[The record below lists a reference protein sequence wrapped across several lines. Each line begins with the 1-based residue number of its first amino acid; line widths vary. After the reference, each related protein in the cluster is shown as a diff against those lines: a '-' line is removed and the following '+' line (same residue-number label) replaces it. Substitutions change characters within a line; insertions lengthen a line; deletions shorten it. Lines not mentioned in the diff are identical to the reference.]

1 MNRPRAVDPAVMFP
15 SQLSVPD
22 TTAGVVRVLA
32 YLLLVAAGLGLL
44 RYLRTFAR
52 GVLAGPYRA
61 RWRYLAVGVG
71 AAVVYGVAGL
81 LESAGVAPA
90 AAFRRGATLF
100 LFLFCAVGVRAVH
113 RSVGGDPL
121 VPEPWAR
128 RLGPAAVGGFV
139 LAWWAAYL
147 AGLPGIVVALELVG
161 LLLAV
166 AYTLYHAVGTV
177 GAEEG
182 TSVAAFTRQFV
193 PALLAFAA
201 VAAAGHAGAVL
212 PVPPAVAEGVALAAT
227 VLAGA
232 FLFTTAVALR
242 QQTGEVSR
250 MYDPTTWR
258 APSPGEAAPGET
270 DG

>member
-1 MNRPRAVDPAVMFP
+1 MFP
-15 SQLSVPD
+15 SQLSMPS
-22 TTAGVVRVLA
+22 TTAGVARVLA

-52 GVLAGPYRA
+52 RVLAEPYRD

-71 AAVVYGVAGL
+71 AAVVYGAAGL
-81 LESAGVAPA
+81 LESAGLAPA
-90 AAFRRGATLF
+90 VAFRRGATLF
-100 LFLFCAVGVRAVH
+100 FFLFCAVGLRAVH

-121 VPEPWAR
+121 LPESWAR
-128 RLGPAAVGGFV
+128 YLGPAVVGGFV
-139 LAWWAAYL
+139 LAWWSAYL
-147 AGLPGIVVALELVG
+147 LGLGSAVAVLELAG

-177 GAEEG
+177 RAQEG

-201 VAAAGHAGAVL
+201 LAAAGHVDVVA
-212 PVPPAVAEGVALAAT
+212 PAAATVAEGVALVAT

-242 QQTGEVSR
+242 QQTVEVSR

-258 APSPGEAAPGET
+258 SATVGGRDYDPDREPGVGEP
-270 DG
+270 DD